1 MHTESESYN
10 DIYRE
15 IAELLGEDEAKKIY
29 ELFRGQQIFFPIRL
43 YDPELI
49 RERIASEY
57 DGTNIAR
64 LTRKYGY
71 SEKTIRRIIKAGT

>member
-1 MHTESESYN
+1 MKNESELYN

-15 IAELLGEDEAKKIY
+15 IAELLGEDTAKKIY
-29 ELFRGQQIFFPIRL
+29 QHLKGQQIFFPIRL

-49 RERIASEY
+49 KQRIVREY
-57 DGTNIAR
+57 DGTNITQ